1 MEVGGTGPA
10 TRIEDDG
17 LQCLAVGAGCS
28 RVGREDHLSALRDV
42 MLVLECEGI
51 HSGSVVVRVIPR

>member
-10 TRIEDDG
+10 TRVEDDG
-17 LQCLAVGAGCS
+17 LQWISVGAGCS
-28 RVGREDHLSALRDV
+28 GVGREDHLSALRDV

-51 HSGSVVVRVIPR
+51 NSGSVGVRVIPR

>member
-10 TRIEDDG
+10 TRIEDDSFQ
-17 LQCLAVGAGCS
+17 LLAVGAACS
-28 RVGREDHLSALRDV
+28 GVGRHDHFSALRDV

-51 HSGSVVVRVIPR
+51 NSGSVGVRVIPR

>member
-10 TRIEDDG
+10 KRIKDDG
-17 LQCLAVGAGCS
+17 LQCLAVGAGS
-28 RVGREDHLSALRDV
+28 SWAGREDHLSALRDV

-51 HSGSVVVRVIPR
+51 NSGSVGVRVIPR

>member
-17 LQCLAVGAGCS
+17 LHCRGDGAGCS
-28 RVGREDHLSALRDV
+28 WVGREDHLSALRDV

-51 HSGSVVVRVIPR
+51 NSGSVGVRVIPR

>member
-10 TRIEDDG
+10 TRIEDDFFQ
-17 LQCLAVGAGCS
+17 LIAVGAGCS
-28 RVGREDHLSALRDV
+28 GVGRNDHLSALRDV

-51 HSGSVVVRVIPR
+51 NSGSVGVRVIPR

>member
-28 RVGREDHLSALRDV
+28 WVGREDHLSALRDV

-51 HSGSVVVRVIPR
+51 NSGSVGVRVIPR